1 MSKGLK
7 RLIDEVGSEAKRL
20 TVQGSA
26 ELASALFTN
35 QGYVPYGSG
44 QSLDLKKT
52 NEGAENDLQRTGTER
67 DEVERDRG
75 GREM

>member
-1 MSKGLK
+1 MSKGL
-7 RLIDEVGSEAKRL
+7 RRVFEEVGTEARRL

-26 ELASALFTN
+26 ELASALFSG

-44 QSLDLKKT
+44 QSLDLKKA
-52 NEGAENDLQRTGTER
+52 NEGADNAAQRGGVESS
-67 DEVERDRG
+67 EMERDRG